1 MRWGPEIRRG
11 QRGFTT
17 VELLVAIMVLGF
29 AALATGAV
37 LAQGTRHASA
47 SEVRQ
52 NLANRAQGEVERLAS
67 LRYAALAHP
76 DAAIG
81 GSTDA
86 SNPRFWVTAHPTDP
100 TYRWDRKPGS
110 TSPVEPLAV
119 AAGGEVAVE
128 RAWQDGTATGRLF
141 AFVTWVADGRCG
153 TGCTPGRNYKRL
165 TVAATL
171 DSGGAA
177 VKPVFISTI
186 VADPQ
191 ALPAGR
197 IVDGNAN
204 PLADP
209 SITCRDPS
217 GATVPCT
224 NSVGSTSVNEWFL
237 SDSPA
242 TGPYAE
248 PAASHPTHPTVAPT
262 GPCTTSDTSGCP
274 VPDLLSTT
282 APAAPAPGAPEAPLL
297 DYSSELAAT
306 VPHPGGRVLRP
317 DVACSTTPSTSDNT
331 KGAMWVTAPLT
342 RTTALTGS
350 GGMTLHTQ
358 TAGGAS
364 SGLTLCLGIY
374 DVSGS
379 VGNLIANPPTRLG
392 VVSYTVAQWP
402 TSPTPMSFSF
412 DFVTGGTIEVAAGR
426 RLGVRLWV
434 GGGTT
439 DIALLYDHPSR
450 SSVLQLNSL

>member
-1 MRWGPEIRRG
+1 MRWGPELRRG

-17 VELLVAIMVLGF
+17 VELLVAVMVLGF
-29 AALATGAV
+29 AALGTGAV

-47 SEVRQ
+47 SETRQ

-67 LRYAALAHP
+67 LEYAVLAHP
-76 DAAIG
+76 DAAIE
-81 GSTDA
+81 SSAD
-86 SNPRFWVTAHPTDP
+86 PRSPRSWVTADPTSP
-100 TYRWDRKPGS
+100 TYRWDRTPGA

-119 AAGGEVAVE
+119 VTGGEVVVE
-128 RAWQDGTATGRLF
+128 RTWQDGTATGRLF
-141 AFVTWVADGRCG
+141 AFVTWVTDGKCG
-153 TGCTPGRNYKRL
+153 TGCTPDRNYKRL

-177 VKPVFISTI
+177 VDPVYISTI
-186 VADPQ
+186 VADPH
-191 ALPAGR
+191 ALPAGK
-197 IVDGNAN
+197 IVNGSAN

-242 TGPYAE
+242 TGSYAE
-248 PAASHPTHPTVAPT
+248 PTASHPTHPTVAPSGT
-262 GPCTTSDTSGCP
+262 CDTTTTSGCP

-282 APAAPAPGAPEAPLL
+282 APAAPAPDSPAIPLL
-297 DYSSELAAT
+297 DYSSELAGT
-306 VPHPGGRVLRP
+306 VAHPGGRVLRP
-317 DVACSTTPSTSDNT
+317 DVACSATPSATDNT
-331 KGAMWVTAPLT
+331 RGGLWVTAPLT
-342 RTTALTGS
+342 RTTTLTGS
-350 GGMTLHTQ
+350 GGMTLHSQ
-358 TAGGAS
+358 TAGGVS
-364 SGLTLCLGIY
+364 SGLTLCVGIY
-374 DVSGS
+374 DVAGS
-379 VGNLIANPPTRLG
+379 LANLIANPPTRLG

-402 TSPTPMSFSF
+402 TSPTPVSFSF
-412 DFVTGGTIEVAAGR
+412 DFVTGGTIDVPAGR

-439 DIALLYDHPSR
+439 DIALLYDHHSR